1 MRGPVSSAV
10 QRSPV
15 IVEAGMF
22 SRTIT
27 THRANT
33 RVRVRHLRYA
43 LRVTHENQELR
54 DANIGPQQGYS
65 RLKAKFLHVNVQ
77 TCNLD
82 MITFSRTSNYSTLSK

>member
-33 RVRVRHLRYA
+33 RVRVRHSRYA

-54 DANIGPQQGYS
+54 DANIGPQQG
-65 RLKAKFLHVNVQ
+65 L
-77 TCNLD
+77 
-82 MITFSRTSNYSTLSK
+82 FSSQSQIFAR